1 MRKSAIFAVVA
12 AIGAA
17 AVGAAGIAGAAVQT
31 GQADP
36 VTVQLNQDTAV
47 LHDQLNVYQRG
58 VGPNL
63 ALADCPGATAG
74 ATTFS
79 SPVLQFSHYDFGP
92 FIGVKATVSADAN
105 LVPGTAP
112 GSYPLTVNCGGKA
125 YTATFSVSAP
135 QVSKVPAGAAKAG
148 DGSLA
153 D

>member
-1 MRKSAIFAVVA
+1 MRKSAIFAVAA

-17 AVGAAGIAGAAVQT
+17 AIGVAGSAGAAVQT
-31 GQADP
+31 GSADP
-36 VTVQLNQDTAV
+36 VTVQLNQDTVV
-47 LHDQLNVYQRG
+47 LHGQLNVYQRG

-63 ALADCPGATAG
+63 ALADCPGAKSG

-79 SPVLQFSHYDFGP
+79 SPALTFSHYDFGP
-92 FIGVKATVSADAN
+92 FVGVKATVAADAT

-112 GSYPLTVNCGGKA
+112 GSYPLTVTCGGKP
-125 YTATFSVSAP
+125 YTATFTVSAP

-153 D
+153 G